1 MEVYVSIPVERNLS
15 MLTRVGCSLLI
26 FVCSTTPS
34 VAVSQTQFRQTQAD
48 DYTRYELL
56 APESQSF
63 RIFYDVSATTAG
75 ARHYFN
81 SLRAGS
87 SHTVHGVNDQK
98 TGRALEWRVVSG
110 AEAHTAGHARANP
123 NGEYLQV
130 TLARPVPEGGE
141 ARVRIDK
148 TYRDT
153 ASYFTEGDEIVFSRS
168 LGIKRNSVVLPAG
181 YELTGVNYPSQV
193 IVEPNGRIKVS
204 FLNRG
209 PAGVPY
215 EVKARLLPPA
225 GASRAGS
232 PRVAPEGGGAGSPSA
247 NRSVARVDYQFSE
260 RAFQD
265 REIVYFLQ
273 QPETHSF
280 RLYHDYTETR
290 PGIDKY
296 LNVVR
301 AGSRASNP
309 SAKILDTGEE
319 LLVETLRGNEILEK
333 GIELGAQVTA
343 ETEVVVIWFDAV
355 RDGESV
361 RLRIEETYTDPN
373 RYLLYGDELV
383 WDRSFGRPSN
393 TVLLPNGWY
402 LRANSVP
409 AVVDLSEDGRIRLH
423 YVNDRPGNI
432 DVFLKAKRR

>member
-1 MEVYVSIPVERNLS
+1 MFTRISWFSLALICCAIPS
-15 MLTRVGCSLLI
+15 SLI
-26 FVCSTTPS
+26 
-34 VAVSQTQFRQTQAD
+34 SQTSFRQTQAD

-63 RIFYDVSATTAG
+63 RILYDVTATTAG
-75 ARHYFN
+75 AAFFFN
-81 SLRAGS
+81 SIRVGS
-87 SHTVHGVNDQK
+87 TPTVHGVTDLN
-98 TGRALEWRVVSG
+98 TGRTLDWLLASG
-110 AEAHTAGHARANP
+110 ADARIAGHARANP
-123 NGEYLQV
+123 EGQYIQA
-130 TLARPVPEGGE
+130 TLPRAVPEGGE

-153 ASYFTEGDEIVFSRS
+153 ASYFREGDEIVFSRT
-168 LGIKRNSVVLPAG
+168 LGIKRNAVVLPSG

-193 IVEPNGRIKVS
+193 VTEPDGRIKVS
-204 FLNRG
+204 FLNPG

-215 EVKARLLPPA
+215 EVRGRLLPT
-225 GASRAGS
+225 R
-232 PRVAPEGGGAGSPSA
+232 RAPESTPTQISPPSA
-247 NRSVARVDYQFSE
+247 GVGAPTSSRSVARVDYQFSE

-290 PGIDKY
+290 LGTDRY

-309 SAKILDTGEE
+309 SARNLDTGEE
-319 LLVETLRGNEILEK
+319 LSVETLRGAEIVDR
-333 GIELGAQVTA
+333 GIEIGDEVTT
-343 ETEVVVIWFDAV
+343 ETEVVVIWFEAV
-355 RDGESV
+355 GEGEST

-383 WDRSFGRPSN
+383 WDRGFGRPLN
-393 TVLLPNGWY
+393 TVLLPTGWY
-402 LRANSVP
+402 VTANSIP
-409 AVVDLSEDGRIRLH
+409 AVVDISENGRIRLH

-432 DVFLKAKRR
+432 DVFLKARRR